1 MKNAVLLFLLIT
13 TLLYAEPEEVTSNL
27 VLESESFELDHESE
41 YGITNSYSFLIAE
54 HQIHADRCLVFY
66 YGTKV
71 GFVIEDYTSD
81 NGFGP
86 DTEQYGMI
94 FRANM
99 GMNYDLKESQMLSF
113 EGSHSQDELHH
124 QIESQVR
131 IGYQYK
137 F

>member
-1 MKNAVLLFLLIT
+1 MKKTSLLLLLIT
-13 TLLYAEPEEVTSNL
+13 PLLYAEPEEITSNL
-27 VLESESFELDHESE
+27 VLESESLELDHQLE
-41 YGITNSYSFLIAE
+41 YGITNNYSFLIAE

-71 GFVIEDYTSD
+71 GFVIEDYTAD

-94 FRANM
+94 YSANM
-99 GMNYDLKESQMLSF
+99 GINYDLQESQTLSF

-124 QIESQVR
+124 QVESLVR
-131 IGYQYK
+131 IGYLYK

>member
-1 MKNAVLLFLLIT
+1 MKKASLFLLLIT
-13 TLLYAEPEEVTSNL
+13 TLLYAEPEDVTSNL
-27 VLESESFELDHESE
+27 VLESESFALDHESE

-54 HQIHADRCLVFY
+54 HQIHADRCLLFY

-71 GFVIEDYTSD
+71 GFVIEDHTAD

-99 GMNYDLKESQMLSF
+99 GINYDLKKFQKLSL
-113 EGSHSQDELHH
+113 EGSHSQDGLH
-124 QIESQVR
+124 QQVESLVQ